1 MAVRRPSNP
10 LALAVLVL
18 LYERPMHPYEMA
30 TTLRER
36 AKHESI
42 KLNYGSLYTVVE
54 ALQRDGLIEAVE
66 TIRDGRRPER
76 TVYDITE
83 AGKVLLVDWL
93 SDLIRTP
100 TKEFTQFEAGL
111 SLIAALPPDDAVRL
125 LKARLVALEVDI
137 RRSEGMRGLGEEMQ
151 LPRLFWIEDEYRIV
165 LRRAE
170 RDWVKSL
177 VDDIE
182 SGRLDGLQTWRGFHA
197 DRPPLTA
204 LPGGE
209 NPLDKPA
216 ARPRRRK
223 SS

>member
-1 MAVRRPSNP
+1 MATRRPSNP

-30 TTLRER
+30 STLRER

-54 ALQRDGLIEAVE
+54 ALQRDGLIQAVE

-83 AGKVLLVDWL
+83 PGKVLLVDWL
-93 SDLIRTP
+93 SDLIRIP

-111 SLIAALPPDDAVRL
+111 SLVGALPPDDVVRL

-151 LPRLFWIEDEYRIV
+151 LPRLFWVEDEYRIV

-182 SGRLDGLQTWRGFHA
+182 SGRLDGLELWRSFHA
-197 DRPPLTA
+197 DRPPLKA
-204 LPGGE
+204 LPGRE
-209 NPLDKPA
+209 DQPA
-216 ARPRRRK
+216 EPATRPRRRK